1 MEEIN
6 ALFSMNLKRLRA
18 ARRMSLDEVSR
29 LSGVSKS
36 MLGQIERGEVN
47 PTISTVWKIACGLN
61 VPYSELLSRPQVER
75 EALNIAEM
83 RPVLEDEG
91 RYRNYLLFPQEA
103 GRRFEVL
110 YIEIDAGGALEAA
123 AHPHGTQEF
132 ITVFS
137 GALRV
142 RVDGVELLAPEGG
155 ALRFVADRP
164 HRYESAG
171 TGLCRLSMVIHYPA

>member
-18 ARRMSLDEVSR
+18 TRRMSLDEVSR

-75 EALNIAEM
+75 EALNIADI

-91 RYRNYLLFPQEA
+91 RYRNYLLFPQKRA
-103 GRRFEVL
+103 VATCAL
-110 YIEIDAGGALEAA
+110 IEIDAGEALWAA
-123 AHPHGTQEF
+123 AHPRGTQEF

-155 ALRFVADRP
+155 ALRFAADRP
-164 HRYESAG
+164 HRYESVG

>member
-1 MEEIN
+1 M
-6 ALFSMNLKRLRA
+6 
-18 ARRMSLDEVSR
+18 
-29 LSGVSKS
+29 
-36 MLGQIERGEVN
+36 
-47 PTISTVWKIACGLN
+47 
-61 VPYSELLSRPQVER
+61 
-75 EALNIAEM
+75 
-83 RPVLEDEG
+83 LEDEG

-123 AHPHGTQEF
+123 AHPRGTQEF

-155 ALRFVADRP
+155 ALRFAADRP
-164 HRYESAG
+164 HRYESVGYRPVPPEHGHA
-171 TGLCRLSMVIHYPA
+171 TIRLERAVTR